1 MDIIITKSAAIE
13 AYDGNASA
21 LARALKIEPQA
32 VYQWAD
38 DAIPKMQALKLAF
51 ILKPDVFGQQAAS
64 AKRKRAA

>member
-21 LARALKIEPQA
+21 LARALDIEPQA
-32 VYQWAD
+32 VYQWAEE
-38 DAIPKMQALKLAF
+38 AIPETQALKLRF
-51 ILKPDVFGQQAAS
+51 ILKPDVFGPQATS